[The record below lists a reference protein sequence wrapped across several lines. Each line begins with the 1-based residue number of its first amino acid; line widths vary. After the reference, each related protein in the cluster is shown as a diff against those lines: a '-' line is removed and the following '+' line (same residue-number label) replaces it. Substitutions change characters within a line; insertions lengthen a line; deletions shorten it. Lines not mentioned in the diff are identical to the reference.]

1 MNKWQVDNQD
11 KMRND
16 RRWGGDCPLP
26 VLIGVN
32 IATVVESKLE
42 AEALEAEAVEE
53 AVSLGETQVPILTTN
68 LKLVSDGGMSR
79 SGVEIDVGQLDLRP
93 LRLQLRRWWMRQAQ
107 RKVQNPRIP
116 EWPVAVETAVDEKTR
131 MRSW

>member
-1 MNKWQVDNQD
+1 MSASS
-11 KMRND
+11 
-16 RRWGGDCPLP
+16 
-26 VLIGVN
+26 LIGDN

-68 LKLVSDGGMSR
+68 LKLESDGGMPR

-93 LRLQLRRWWMRQAQ
+93 LRLQLRRW
-107 RKVQNPRIP
+107 
-116 EWPVAVETAVDEKTR
+116 
-131 MRSW
+131 